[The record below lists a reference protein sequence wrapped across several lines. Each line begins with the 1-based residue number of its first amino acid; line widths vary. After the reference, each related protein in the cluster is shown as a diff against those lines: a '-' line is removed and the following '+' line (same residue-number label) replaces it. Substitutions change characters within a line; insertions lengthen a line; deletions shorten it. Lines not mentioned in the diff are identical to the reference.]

1 MKPKLLFKQVGK
13 KKLYFLPYTKWSA
26 LYKDNYNGELQIAYP
41 ENGEKSE
48 EEEIVEE
55 ILGDITSDETTEA
68 APSQQNNELTEVRK
82 KEIIARTKYLEQKL
96 IAKKQEIFEEWSERF
111 FDVFKK
117 SFMKLKNNFIEL
129 HLNEE
134 QLNKLNE
141 NLDLAVKNLESTLD
155 EIQNE
160 YINEDDNI
168 EETNK

>member
-1 MKPKLLFKQVGK
+1 
-13 KKLYFLPYTKWSA
+13 
-26 LYKDNYNGELQIAYP
+26 
-41 ENGEKSE
+41 
-48 EEEIVEE
+48 
-55 ILGDITSDETTEA
+55 
-68 APSQQNNELTEVRK
+68 
-82 KEIIARTKYLEQKL
+82 
-96 IAKKQEIFEEWSERF
+96 
-111 FDVFKK
+111 
-117 SFMKLKNNFIEL
+117 MKLKNNFIEL